1 MFRYIVQY
9 VFTNQKTRLILIL
22 TVAVSLCITLIGTYS
37 YSKYREVLDTELNT
51 PNVELLQINVDVTN
65 RAFQESDTKAL
76 DAAFHPYVLDFLRN
90 PPTPEQQPEQVL
102 TDYLASLANHP
113 DIRSIAVIGFP
124 SGVALSSKDGYALT
138 WDDAADHTWSGW
150 IQELETKP
158 LLVKRRMQGGEG
170 PAGRVELLSL
180 ARPVVLEGAVRGAVL
195 VNMDYDRFF
204 SKIYTHLSSHQYVHD
219 LDGELIYP
227 KLNIPVPLSEMDK
240 VMASIDVNPFA
251 YVKVAGQDYMANQA
265 FSNVTGWRMISLVP
279 MEELLKN
286 VRMARNMMLLLSLIS
301 IVVGCSAM
309 YYYNYAA
316 FRPLKRIN
324 KILSPLQK
332 SVAQG
337 DLHSLEPVIGKLLRD
352 LSKQSVLA
360 EQSLPELR
368 SKFLQD
374 VLGQT
379 MGSQEI
385 LIKWSQYFPDWQPG
399 GLEVLAVSVDQY
411 GKWVTGYAE
420 EDRMLLK
427 YALNNILLEVLAEHW
442 RAVSLPVGKDGYAL
456 LLQAKEQGAASL
468 HEEAARL
475 IRVVGEY
482 LSISVSVATGS
493 PAAGILEVAGTYG
506 EAREALLL
514 RLYEGYGQ
522 VRDYQTTDPGNDEE
536 ESFAAESWKRE
547 VLNAVNA
554 GDKETAVQWVRKG
567 MGEARRHRIQPER
580 VYKAVEELA
589 EELMKLL
596 AASGSKAQTA
606 AGVTNYSGQGLSTTR
621 LEDIEAM
628 LTGMAGE
635 LAEER
640 DRRKETKEHQLVQA
654 MIRFMEENLHKSIG
668 LQDVADHIHMGI
680 SSVSTIFKEETGST
694 VYDYL
699 TALRIEKAC
708 GLLRETPLKIADIAT
723 QVGYQ
728 NENSFIR
735 AFRKSKSITPGKYR
749 ETSKYANGY
758 ADPPKPRHSG
768 VFEDLPEE

>member
-1 MFRYIVQY
+1 MFRYMVQY
-9 VFTNQKTRLILIL
+9 LLTNKKTRLILVL
-22 TVAVSLCITLIGTYS
+22 TLAVSLCITLIGTYS

-90 PPTPEQQPEQVL
+90 PPPPGQQPKQVL
-102 TDYLASLANHP
+102 TDYLDSLANHP
-113 DIRSIAVIGFP
+113 DIRSIAVIGFQP
-124 SGVALSSKDGYALT
+124 GLALSSKDGYAST
-138 WDDAADHTWSGW
+138 WGAAADHTWSDW
-150 IQELETKP
+150 IEDLGIKP

-180 ARPVVLEGAVRGAVL
+180 ARPVVLDGAVRGAVL

-204 SKIYTHLSSHQYVHD
+204 SKIYTHLSSHQYVYD

-227 KLNIPVPLSEMDK
+227 KLNIPVPPSEMDK
-240 VMASIDVNPFA
+240 VIASIDVNPFA

-279 MEELLKN
+279 MEQLLKN

-324 KILSPLQK
+324 KLLSPLQK

-352 LSKQSVLA
+352 FSKKAVLA

-374 VLGQT
+374 LLGKT

-385 LIKWSQYFPDWQPG
+385 LIKWGQYFPDWQPD
-399 GLEVLAVSVDQY
+399 GLEVLAVSVDHY
-411 GKWVTGYAE
+411 GKWVSGFAE

-427 YALNNILLEVLAEHW
+427 YALHNILLEVLAEHW
-442 RAVSLPVGKDGYAL
+442 RSVSLPVGKDGYVL
-456 LLQAKEQGAASL
+456 LLQVKEPGAVSL
-468 HEEAARL
+468 HDEAARL

-482 LSISVSVATGS
+482 LGISVSVAISST
-493 PAAGILEVAGTYG
+493 AAGILEVAGTYG
-506 EAREALLL
+506 EAREVLLL

-522 VRDYQTTDPGNDEE
+522 VRDFQSIDPGNDDDEL
-536 ESFAAESWKRE
+536 FAAESWKRE

-554 GDKETAVQWVRKG
+554 GDKETAAQWVRKG
-567 MGEARRHRIQPER
+567 LEEARKHRIQPER
-580 VYKAVEELA
+580 VYKAVEELL
-589 EELMKLL
+589 EDLMRLL
-596 AASGSKAQTA
+596 AVSGSNAQTEGMA
-606 AGVTNYSGQGLSTTR
+606 DYSGQELSTVR
-621 LEDIEAM
+621 LEDIEVL
-628 LTGMAGE
+628 LTGAAVQ

-654 MIRFMEENLHKSIG
+654 MIRFMEENLHRSIG

-699 TALRIEKAC
+699 TGLRIEKAC
-708 GLLRETPLKIADIAT
+708 GLLKETPLKIADIAL

-749 ETSKYANGY
+749 ESSKYANGY

-768 VFEDLPEE
+768 VLEDLPEE